1 MHKKDIAGS
10 KIRTFCIAV
19 SLVLMIID
27 CTCIAA
33 QFAVSY
39 LWIIRYMYIPLYV
52 TAAYITM
59 QGCNL
64 FRVRDRRLSLEKI
77 RARKEKI
84 RNQWI
89 ADYESFR
96 REMHGVV
103 NEEQGSRRA
112 GSTH

>member
-59 QGCNL
+59 QKLIDG
-64 FRVRDRRLSLEKI
+64 DRRLSLEKI

>member
-10 KIRTFCIAV
+10 KIRAFCIAV
-19 SLVLMIID
+19 SLVLMVID
-27 CTCIAA
+27 CTCIAT

-52 TAAYITM
+52 IAAYITM
-59 QGCNL
+59 QKLIDDG
-64 FRVRDRRLSLEKI
+64 RRLSLEKI

>member
-27 CTCIAA
+27 CTCIVT
-33 QFAVSY
+33 QFSVSY

-52 TAAYITM
+52 IAAHITM
-59 QGCNL
+59 QKL
-64 FRVRDRRLSLEKI
+64 IDDDRRLSLEKI